1 MIEAADIFA
10 TKALEEDD
18 DDVFL
23 GRSNR
28 STLSIRSNQNRIMNR
43 GEDGFELCLALI
55 IAGVVIAVLADG
67 AEEREGGVQDE

>member
-10 TKALEEDD
+10 SEALEEDD

-23 GRSNR
+23 VR
-28 STLSIRSNQNRIMNR
+28 STLSIRSNQNRIMD
-43 GEDGFELCLALI
+43 GSEDGFEFCLVLV
-55 IAGVVIAVLADG
+55 IAGVVIAVFTDG

>member
-10 TKALEEDD
+10 SEALEEDD

-23 GRSNR
+23 VR
-28 STLSIRSNQNRIMNR
+28 STLSIRSNQNGIVNR
-43 GEDGFELCLALI
+43 AEDGFELCLALV